1 VTDDLEVLDPAPV
14 EVVYRGERLEIRPL
28 ELIQI
33 SAVVRKAK
41 PLLDRLLDAD
51 IDSDAG
57 LTDFLM
63 AALADDLPQVI
74 EVAAVITGKTAHWMG
89 KGTAADLLRLGQAVF
104 EVNRDF
110 FAQLPEQLRGEW
122 TGRAAKSRTGDG
134 SMPSNSSSSVGTG

>member
-1 VTDDLEVLDPAPV
+1 MSDDLDVLDPAPV
-14 EVVYRGERLEIRPL
+14 EVVYRSERLDIRPL
-28 ELIQI
+28 ELLQI

-74 EVAAVITGKTAHWMG
+74 DVAAVITGKPADWLG
-89 KGTAADLLRLGQAVF
+89 KGTAADLLRLGKAVF

-110 FAQLPEQLRGEW
+110 FAQLPELLRGEW
-122 TGRAAKSRTGDG
+122 TGRAAKPRTGDG
-134 SMPSNSSSSVGTG
+134 PTPSSSSSSAGTG